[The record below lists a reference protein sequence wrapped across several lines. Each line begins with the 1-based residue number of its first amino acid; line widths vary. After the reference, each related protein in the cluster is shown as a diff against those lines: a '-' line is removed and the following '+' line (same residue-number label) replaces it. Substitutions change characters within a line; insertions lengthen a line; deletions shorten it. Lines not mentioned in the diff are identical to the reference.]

1 MKKIVTFPVWILAI
15 LFIVSCKGSY
25 KELNLN
31 EVPEQTIF
39 IKKSVAIDSCSG
51 VNLFLYN
58 KNVIVVAPQNSFGKY
73 PYYLYDM
80 DSLYYVGAVGR
91 FGHSSQE
98 FVDVNP
104 YYIIKSDTSFVQC
117 TDGYFESVYTIKGG
131 QLDLLHRKKISS
143 LNMNGLCKVDD
154 NSYIFWNED
163 LNDEFVYFSSKNK
176 DYSKF
181 GKYPSKEFPIKNQ
194 DDYLSFYEKATSVN
208 NEKGLFFSF
217 YTNIPIVRIFNK
229 EREEI
234 SSIIIDNCSKGE
246 QYYDDFVNDRN
257 KTFYCMA
264 RYFGQ
269 YTYALYH
276 GTIFPTPYS
285 EIHVWDDSGNIIN
298 RIVLNK
304 WIKCFD
310 IDIESK
316 RIYGIYVDEED
327 YLFSAY
333 YA

>member
-1 MKKIVTFPVWILAI
+1 MKKIICYPVWVLAI
-15 LFIVSCKGSY
+15 LYIVSCKGSY
-25 KELNLN
+25 KELNIN
-31 EVPEQTIF
+31 EVPKQTILVE
-39 IKKSVAIDSCSG
+39 KSVEIDSCSG
-51 VNLFLYN
+51 INLFLYN
-58 KNVIVVAPQNSFGKY
+58 KNVIVVAPQKSFGKY

-80 DSLYYVGAVGR
+80 DSLHYIGAVGR

-104 YYIIKSDTSFVQC
+104 YYIVKSDTSFAQC
-117 TDGYFESVYTIKGG
+117 TDGYFESVYTITGG
-131 QLDLLHRKKISS
+131 QLALLHRKKISS
-143 LNMNGLCKVDD
+143 FNMNGLCRADD

-163 LNDEFVYFSSKNK
+163 PNDEFVCFSSKTK

-181 GKYPSKEFPIKNQ
+181 GKYPSKEFPSKSQ

-208 NEKGLFFSF
+208 LENGLFYSF
-217 YTNIPIVRIFNK
+217 YTNIPVVRIFDK
-229 EREEI
+229 DREEV
-234 SSIIIDNCSKGE
+234 SSFMIENCSRGE
-246 QYYDDFVNDRN
+246 QYYNDFVNDRN

-264 RYFGQ
+264 KSYGQ

-276 GTIFPTPYS
+276 GTTFLTPYS
-285 EIHVWDDSGNIIN
+285 EIHVWDNTGNMIN

-310 IDIESK
+310 IDVESK
-316 RIYGIYVDEED
+316 RIYGIIIDKEE

-333 YA
+333 YS